1 MSDQTDKKPC
11 SHCPQCK
18 KALSRTYYTTD
29 GLVFCSGDPCQ
40 LAYYEAERIAEEGK
54 RAPVSPVLVK
64 PAGRRRA
71 TRVHFLEVR
80 GGAKLVSCRQ
90 TPSVAQLAQATSDLA
105 LVTCQHCLV
114 NGQCWVERCKARR
127 VNERTL

>member
-1 MSDQTDKKPC
+1 MTDQTGKKPC

-40 LAYYEAERIAEEGK
+40 LAYYEAERIAEEAK
-54 RAPVSPVLVK
+54 RAPVSPVK
-64 PAGRRRA
+64 TAGQRRA
-71 TRVHFLEVR
+71 TKVHFLEVQEGTKR
-80 GGAKLVSCRQ
+80 LSCRQ
-90 TPSVAQLAQATSDLA
+90 APSVAQLAQATSDLA

-127 VNERTL
+127 VRERTL